1 MESIMSDT
9 RMTQNK
15 TAVSSKMIISYI
27 SRGAINRPRKE
38 NLHLLFDFVL
48 IRILLEIVPSDIITA
63 TFVIKRA

>member
-15 TAVSSKMIISYI
+15 TAVASKMIISHI
-27 SRGAINRPRKE
+27 SRRAINRPRKE
-38 NLHLLFDFVL
+38 NLHLLFAFVL